1 MPRPLHV
8 LRFGTDG
15 VRGVANTELTPEFAL
30 SLGRAAARVLGGSA
44 FVVGRDTRRS
54 GPLLSAA
61 FCAGLMS
68 EGIDVIDLGV
78 LPTPGVAWVSAHL
91 GVPAAMISASHNPYA
106 DNGIKLF
113 SAGGRKLPDAVEES
127 IESLLADGLGGHGPN
142 GDGPNGRDRH
152 GDGPNGRGANVGGP
166 KVGTSRT
173 AATDLVGGYANALFA
188 SIQGRSLNGLKVVVD
203 CANGAASVI
212 GPAVLTRLGATVI
225 AIHDDPN
232 GTNINDGCGSTHPSS
247 LQAAVVAAGAD
258 AGLAFDGDADRVLAV
273 DHTGALVDGDQL
285 LAMNAIDLRNRG
297 RLTHDTVV
305 VTVMSNLGFKRA
317 MASVGI
323 DVIVTQVGDRYVL
336 DAMSAGGFIL
346 GGEQSGHVIF
356 ADHATTGD
364 GLLTGI
370 ATLDTIVRTGRPL
383 HDHAALVTRYP
394 QVLRS
399 VQGVDRS
406 RLPGAQR
413 LWAEVAIV
421 EAEFGED
428 GRVNVRPSGTEPVV
442 RVMVEAP
449 TAAQAEAACARL
461 CEVVGR
467 ELG

>member
-1 MPRPLHV
+1 MPQPLHV

-68 EGIDVIDLGV
+68 EGVDVIDLGIV
-78 LPTPGVAWVSAHL
+78 PTPGVAWVSAHL

-142 GDGPNGRDRH
+142 GDGRNDRGDDRNG
-152 GDGPNGRGANVGGP
+152 GDLNVGGLN
-166 KVGTSRT
+166 VGTSRT
-173 AATDLVGGYANALFA
+173 AATDLAGGYVNALAA
-188 SIQGRSLNGLKVVVD
+188 SIEGRSLNGLKVVVD

-225 AIHDDPN
+225 ATHDHPN

-285 LAMNAIDLRNRG
+285 LAMNAIDLRSRG

-317 MASVGI
+317 MASAGI
-323 DVIVTQVGDRYVL
+323 DVVVTQVGDRYVL
-336 DAMSAGGFIL
+336 DAMGAGGFIL

-399 VQGVDRS
+399 VRGVDRS
-406 RLPGAQR
+406 RLDGAQR
-413 LWAEVAIV
+413 LWAEVAVV